1 MVWFE
6 LEDKKKNW
14 KVRKIHDVT
23 FKDEEK
29 ERVVECIMYKDNI
42 MLLIM
47 RQRVII
53 MREDLVTL
61 STIDFKN

>member
-1 MVWFE
+1 M
-6 LEDKKKNW
+6 
-14 KVRKIHDVT
+14 T
-23 FKDEEK
+23 FKDDEK
-29 ERVVECIMYKDNI
+29 ERVVECIMYKDNV

-61 STIDFKN
+61 ATVDFKN